1 MSGTPLCVLG
11 GPAQG
16 FKQKNQYVV
25 VPLSRYTMQK
35 EHCSFCNP
43 LWDFKGLAIALV
55 SPPTPCEIKTTFV
68 VYLLLLHQLILMAHL
83 LLSKDI
89 PY

>member
-1 MSGTPLCVLG
+1 MSGTPTVYLG
-11 GPAQG
+11 WARPSSQA
-16 FKQKNQYVV
+16 KNQYVV

-55 SPPTPCEIKTTFV
+55 SPPTPCEIKATFV
-68 VYLLLLHQLILMAHL
+68 AYLLLLHQLILMAHL
-83 LLSKDI
+83 L
-89 PY
+89 